1 MTTPAAVP
9 LAHATTIERTTRP
22 ARRIPAV
29 PATALAVL
37 ALLVAACIA
46 GPWLAAH
53 DPAAIGDVIAR
64 RFLPPLARDADG
76 TRHLLG
82 TDAFGRDVL
91 ARMLV
96 AGRLS
101 LAVGLAGA
109 VGSGTLGALVGAIA
123 GWQGGLAD
131 RAITALADALL
142 AIPRLVLLLV
152 CAALWAP
159 GVPTLVTVLALTGW
173 MGVARLVRAEVMGL
187 RERDFVQAAHA
198 TGVPPFRTLVRHVL
212 PNAVAPALVATS
224 LGVGGAILLEAGLS
238 YLGLGVQPPA
248 PSWGNMIAGGREHLL
263 TAPWIALA
271 PGAAV
276 VVTVAAC
283 TLVADW
289 LELRIAGRD
298 AP

>member
-1 MTTPAAVP
+1 MTAPALRVAAP
-9 LAHATTIERTTRP
+9 DESP
-22 ARRIPAV
+22 ARARTDRLPAV
-29 PATALAVL
+29 PRTALATLVVL
-37 ALLVAACIA
+37 VTACVV
-46 GPWLAAH
+46 GPWLATD
-53 DPAAIGDVIAR
+53 DPTAIGDILTH
-64 RFLPPLARDADG
+64 RFLPPLTTDAAG
-76 TRHLLG
+76 TLHPLG

-91 ARMLV
+91 ARVLL

-101 LAVGLAGA
+101 LAVGIAGAIGSGALGALAGA
-109 VGSGTLGALVGAIA
+109 VA
-123 GWQGGLAD
+123 GWQGGLVD

-187 RERDFVQAAHA
+187 RDRDFVQAARA
-198 TGVPPFRTLVRHVL
+198 TGVAPWRILRRHVL
-212 PNAVAPALVATS
+212 PNAIAPALVATS

-271 PGAAV
+271 PGGAV

-283 TLVADW
+283 TLLGDW
-289 LELRIAGRD
+289 LDTRIAGRTTR
-298 AP
+298 